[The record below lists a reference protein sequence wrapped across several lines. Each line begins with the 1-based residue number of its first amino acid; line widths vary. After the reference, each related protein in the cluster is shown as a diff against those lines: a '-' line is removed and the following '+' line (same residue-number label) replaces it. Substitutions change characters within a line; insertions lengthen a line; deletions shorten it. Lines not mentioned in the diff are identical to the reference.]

1 VLFLSVIYYY
11 YFFFRNLERGRLD
24 SVLLCLILN
33 YIRIIKPFQLVGY
46 HCGEEWS
53 ILLYCFD
60 WRSM

>member
-1 VLFLSVIYYY
+1 VLFLSV
-11 YFFFRNLERGRLD
+11 YFFNLERGRLD
-24 SVLLCLILN
+24 SVLLCLMLN
-33 YIRIIKPFQLVGY
+33 YIGIIKPFQLVGY